1 VRTAAGLARFDRLGD
16 ERSEAAVS
24 ETMIEE
30 AGVNGLPIVELVRRA
45 GVPSHH
51 HSELLAALNGRA
63 IQIGTVL
70 VSAPRLAAAEA
81 AMLGAIGQHH
91 SDHPI
96 AGGMPREELRARVFG
111 KAPAAVFEYAL
122 QRLVDRGAVVARE
135 RIALAG
141 HGTALS
147 AEESRAREAI
157 VEALRDSGLTP
168 PDPGSLASQIAVSR
182 QVVDRIANLLV
193 RQQEVVKVG
202 ELLYAA
208 SALSRLKTDI
218 RALKQTGATT
228 LDVAAFKERYQLSR
242 KYAIPLLEFLDRER
256 VTRRVGEVRTIL

>member
-1 VRTAAGLARFDRLGD
+1 
-16 ERSEAAVS
+16 
-24 ETMIEE
+24 
-30 AGVNGLPIVELVRRA
+30 
-45 GVPSHH
+45 
-51 HSELLAALNGRA
+51 
-63 IQIGTVL
+63 
-70 VSAPRLAAAEA
+70 
-81 AMLGAIGQHH
+81 
-91 SDHPI
+91 
-96 AGGMPREELRARVFG
+96 
-111 KAPAAVFEYAL
+111 
-122 QRLVDRGAVVARE
+122 VVARE

-147 AEESRAREAI
+147 AEEWRAREAI